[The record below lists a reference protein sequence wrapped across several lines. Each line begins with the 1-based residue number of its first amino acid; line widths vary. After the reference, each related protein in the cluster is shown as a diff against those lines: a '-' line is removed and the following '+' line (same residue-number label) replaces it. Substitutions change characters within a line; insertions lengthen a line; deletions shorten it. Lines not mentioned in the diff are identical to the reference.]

1 MNTLIGGQIGVR
13 GVHYV
18 NAYRLPAAAPALN
31 LATLAD
37 ASQTGVYKTLKLQ
50 IKYSRISIM

>member
-18 NAYRLPAAAPALN
+18 NAYRLPAAASALN
-31 LATLAD
+31 LTALTD
-37 ASQTGVYKTLKLQ
+37 AGQTGVYKALKLQ
-50 IKYSRISIM
+50 SVKITD